1 MMRILL
7 YEIRKAFLSPI
18 IIALTIIFIGFNS
31 FLIYENAYIQN
42 DLRDVN
48 EIAAKYGTE
57 IDQEMLEKMKNDYEA
72 KMKKVNEGTTTVL
85 AKSYQNMNEFFTDG
99 SFYLPEKFS
108 EKEIQF
114 FNETALLEFYYF
126 TSQKIDEDFLAYDP
140 IKIAEK
146 EIWMYGIDGKA
157 AEFIRSHYGKF
168 TDRYEEVLQNKEYK
182 QLFPA
187 QAVFDTHLLLF
198 KTLFKAMLIESVILT
213 VLVTAYVMNYEFE
226 RGTYLLS
233 YSSKRGRTL
242 WVDKLFAVLITNIL
256 NWTMIWTISLV
267 GYFTVFS
274 YREFWHVPISS
285 LFNAGKE
292 WFMSWWNLSFAEYL
306 AAAVLLAYLL
316 IVIFTFMTVIMT
328 RWIRNSYLVFFTFLC
343 MFGVIF
349 VNQALFST
357 SNILFLFG
365 YFTPIN
371 LVLNSFIWFMQRALT
386 FTAYFEIITI
396 TIWLLV
402 LLLGVMYCAKSFRKS
417 DLA

>member
-1 MMRILL
+1 MRILL

-18 IIALTIIFIGFNS
+18 IIALTIIFIGFNF

-42 DLRDVN
+42 DLHDVN

-57 IDQEMLEKMKNDYEA
+57 IDQEMLEEMKNDYEA
-72 KMKKVNEGTTTVL
+72 KMKKVNKRTTTVL
-85 AKSYQNMNEFFTDG
+85 AKSYQNMNEFFTDR

-126 TSQKIDEDFLAYDP
+126 SSQKIDEDFLAYDP

-146 EIWMYGIDGKA
+146 EMWMYGIDGKA
-157 AEFIRSHYGKF
+157 AEFIRSHYGEF
-168 TDRYEEVLQNKEYK
+168 TDRYEEVLLNKEYK

-187 QAVFDTHLLLF
+187 QAVLDTHLLLF

-233 YSSKRGRTL
+233 YSTKRGRIL

-274 YREFWHVPISS
+274 YREFWDVPISS

-306 AAAVLLAYLL
+306 AASIFLAYLL
-316 IVIFTFMTVIMT
+316 VVIFTFMTVMMT

-343 MFGVIF
+343 MFGVIY
-349 VNQALFST
+349 VNQALFSN